1 MASPAFWGEV
11 HWHPSWRIG
20 GDIAYS
26 PLNSLL
32 PALGHLITLSHFHCC
47 VQCFIQTSTI
57 LLDCFRKELFFV
69 FLENVWYRSYYH
81 FISPHR
87 GIHIYEMI
95 IIIIPVSITCDQITW
110 KYFAKYDILQ
120 KNTLI
125 TRNDSREGGQKI
137 NMNSGPTGW

>member
-1 MASPAFWGEV
+1 MASPAFWGEI
-11 HWHPSWRIG
+11 HWCASWRIG

-57 LLDCFRKELFFV
+57 LLDCFRKEFFCF
-69 FLENVWYRSYYH
+69 FLDSVGDRYYYH
-81 FISPHR
+81 FISPHL
-87 GIHIYEMI
+87 GIHIYEI
-95 IIIIPVSITCDQITW
+95 VIIIIPVSITCDKIM
-110 KYFAKYDILQ
+110 KILCKIWHSS

-137 NMNSGPTGW
+137 NMNLGPTGW